1 MKGNASQR
9 FETPKLK
16 PGGLET
22 RRRWREGSDKDQ
34 TEQGRRESPSGFK
47 RGLWEAPENARR
59 AVNASHPRK
68 LSINFTRAR
77 VPPLQTQQHPPTSS
91 ARSPR
96 KRPRHARP
104 RTVLPKTSS
113 EVQGPRQTRASVS
126 RPSSATHHEPSD
138 AYIPAPA
145 LRPGY
150 SRLPPGEG
158 LTKKQPAAKRE
169 ERAKKKTPPTHRT
182 GPPRP
187 VTITSEAGSGT
198 SHRKLRHQAPQ

>member
-1 MKGNASQR
+1 MKRRKWQGSNWAGAPGVAFRIQKGPLGGPWERTARCKRLASA
-9 FETPKLK
+9 K
-16 PGGLET
+16 
-22 RRRWREGSDKDQ
+22 
-34 TEQGRRESPSGFK
+34 
-47 RGLWEAPENARR
+47 
-59 AVNASHPRK
+59 VIH
-68 LSINFTRAR
+68 NFTRAR